1 VEYDVQQSAKGLHA
15 VSVTHPG
22 GSPTSSARP
31 AGAGAS
37 SAPRP

>member
-1 VEYDVQQSAKGLHA
+1 VQQSAKGLHA

-22 GSPTSSARP
+22 ASPAASARP